1 MQRIVECVPNISA
14 GRDKAIFEAVAE
26 AIREAETKSGGAVRL
41 LDVDPGADTN
51 RTVLTFAGDPEAVL
65 DAAWCVYQTAA
76 ALIDMRGHHGAH
88 PRHGAID
95 VCPFVPVRGVGME
108 ECAELARRLA
118 ARVGAP
124 VGEGGLGIPVY
135 LYEAAASMPA
145 RRNLAQIRA
154 GEYEALPGKLGT
166 PEWNPDSG
174 PNAWTDAV
182 ARTGVT
188 AIGARNFLVAY
199 NINFNTRDSRL
210 VNEIALDVREKGRIA
225 RGPDGKFMRDERGD
239 FVYAGGAFQHTKAM
253 GWYIE
258 EFHCAQLTMNLT
270 DATVTPPH
278 IVFDH
283 VCDLAAT
290 RGLRVTGSEL
300 VGMLPLACLTEAGRY
315 FLDKQRKVCTGVS
328 ERELVRLA
336 VQTMGLS
343 EVKPFDA
350 QRSVI
355 EYALDTQPR
364 PLASMALRDFADELA
379 SVSPAPGG
387 GSVAALA
394 GALGAGLAAMVPQ
407 LTVGKRGYVKV
418 RSLMNDT
425 AIEAQALKDGLLRA
439 IDDDTAAFNRLM
451 DSFRLP
457 KATPEQEAERTAAIG
472 AATRACIAV
481 PLAVLSSCARI
492 VELCLV
498 CAREGNQNALSD
510 AGTGGSMAQACAEGA
525 YYNVRINLKSLPA
538 PPSGREAEQEE
549 YRALTAAEADG
560 LLARVRDLADELR
573 AVMAAGLAV

>member
-14 GRDKAIFEAVAE
+14 GRDSAVYNAVAE
-26 AIREAETKSGGAVRL
+26 AIRAVEAQTGGAVRL

-51 RTVLTFAGDPEAVL
+51 RTVLTFAGEPEAVL
-65 DAAWCVYQTAA
+65 EAAWQVFRTAG

-88 PRHGAID
+88 PRHGAVD
-95 VCPFVPVRGVGME
+95 VCPFVPVRGISME
-108 ECAELARRLA
+108 ECAELARRLGE
-118 ARVGAP
+118 RVGAAP
-124 VGEGGLGIPVY
+124 GEGGLGIPVY
-135 LYEAAASMPA
+135 LYESAASRPE
-145 RRNLAQIRA
+145 RRNLAEIRA
-154 GEYEALPGKLGT
+154 GEYEALPAKLGT
-166 PEWNPDSG
+166 PQWQPDFG
-174 PNAWTDAV
+174 PNAWSDAA
-182 ARTGVT
+182 ARSGVT

-199 NINFNTRDSRL
+199 NINFNTRDHKL
-210 VNEIALDVREKGRIA
+210 VNEIALDIREKGRIQ
-225 RGPDGKFMRDERGD
+225 RGEDGKFVRDAEGA
-239 FVYAGGAFQHTKAM
+239 FVYAGGAFPHTKAM

-278 IVFDH
+278 VVFDH
-283 VCDLAAT
+283 VCDLAAA

-300 VGMLPLACLTEAGRY
+300 VGMLPLDCLTEAGRY

-336 VQTMGLS
+336 IQTMGLS
-343 EVKPFDA
+343 EVKPFDP

-355 EYALDTQPR
+355 EYALDSQPR
-364 PLASMALRDFADELA
+364 PLANLSLTAFTDELA

-407 LTVGKRGYVKV
+407 LTVGKKGYAKA
-418 RSLMNDT
+418 RTLMNET
-425 AIEAQALKDGLLRA
+425 AAEAQALKDALLRA

-457 KATPEQEAERTAAIG
+457 KHTPEQEAERARAIG
-472 AATRACIAV
+472 QATRDCITI
-481 PLAVLSSCARI
+481 PLGVLGRCARI

-498 CAREGNQNALSD
+498 CARDGNSNALSD
-510 AGTGGSMAQACAEGA
+510 AGTGGAMALACAEGA

-538 PPSGREAEQEE
+538 PPPGGEAELEE
-549 YRALTAAEADG
+549 YRALTVAEAEG
-560 LLARVRDLADELR
+560 QLARVRELLDELR
-573 AVMAAGLAV
+573 GVMSAGLA